1 MSSPFSPEPSSA
13 EPSSAEPGLRA
24 EGPDRVIVTGPATF
38 ATAGD
43 LLRASE
49 PLFAGRKAVTVD
61 LGAVTSVDSA
71 GLALLLEWL
80 RRAKS
85 AGCSVT
91 YTGLPEKLLA
101 IAKLSGVDAMLATG
115 FAPAG

>member
-1 MSSPFSPEPSSA
+1 MNSPSSA
-13 EPSSAEPGLRA
+13 EAGLKA
-24 EGPDRVIVTGPATF
+24 DGSGRVIVTGPVTF

-43 LLRASE
+43 LLLASQ
-49 PLFAGRKAVTVD
+49 PLFVGRNAVTVD

-80 RRAKS
+80 RRARK

-91 YTGLPEKLLA
+91 YTGLPQKLVA
-101 IAKLSGVDAMLATG
+101 IAKLSGVDAMLVTG
-115 FAPAG
+115 PAPAG